1 VDGIELN
8 QFESTFIH
16 PLRRRMQK
24 IFQNQNGSLNPRMYF
39 DEIVSA

>member
-8 QFESTFIH
+8 QFESTSLH
-16 PLRRRMQK
+16 PLRHRMQMV
-24 IFQNQNGSLNPRMYF
+24 FQNQYASLNPRMYF